1 MSSAAPLRLSNG
13 ALMSRSSQAEDRD
26 IGELFR
32 AYRQGF
38 VRAGP
43 TRCFLPLAYER
54 FAEKYLSFKFRASDV
69 VVLTYPKC
77 GTTWTQEVVWTMLH
91 NPDLDNPKARKDLA
105 ERSPFMEF
113 DTLRSVLTGDHGERP
128 DLVGALASLAPSA
141 DPAQGVHLQLA
152 QHCPD
157 RRVIKTHL
165 PLSLL
170 PQDLLDTCKVIYV
183 TRNPRDLVASFMHH
197 NRLQLAHDF
206 RGTDAEFVHHFC
218 HANVTYGD
226 YAGHIEEALQKK
238 DHKNLLFLTFEEMK
252 KDHLGAVKRIDD
264 FIGAGLTEKQ
274 LLNVVA
280 RSSFEDM
287 KARIYSADSGDSPKI
302 QEGPDSV
309 NPEVVK
315 KAGFFR
321 KGEVGSWK
329 TDFTPELVQ
338 QIDDWTEANITRK
351 LDYDFHYTL
360 QK

>member
-1 MSSAAPLRLSNG
+1 MSPAAPLRLSTG
-13 ALMSRSSQAEDRD
+13 ALVWRSCEAEERD
-26 IGELFR
+26 IGGLFR

-43 TRCFLPLAYER
+43 TRCFLPPAYER
-54 FAEKYLSFKFRASDV
+54 FAEKYLSFQFRASDV

-91 NPDLDNPKARKDLA
+91 NPDLDNPQACRDLA
-105 ERSPFMEF
+105 ERSPFMEY
-113 DTLRSVLTGDHGERP
+113 DTLRSVLTADHGERA
-128 DLVGALASLAPSA
+128 DLVEALASLAPHA

-183 TRNPRDLVASFMHH
+183 TRNPRDLVASYMHH
-197 NRLQLAHDF
+197 NRLQLANDF
-206 RGTDAEFVHHFC
+206 CGTDAEFVHHFC
-218 HANVTYGD
+218 LANVTYGD
-226 YAGHIEEALQKK
+226 YAGHVEEALQKK
-238 DHKNLLFLTFEEMK
+238 DHKNLLFLTFEDMK
-252 KDHLGAVKRIDD
+252 KNHLGAVKRISD

-280 RSSFEDM
+280 RSSFKDM
-287 KARIYSADSGDSPKI
+287 KTRIYSANSGNSPQTPK
-302 QEGPDSV
+302 GPRSF
-309 NPEVVK
+309 NPDVAK

-329 TDFTPELVQ
+329 TDFTPELLQ

-351 LDYDFHYTL
+351 LDYDFQYTL